1 MTRTL
6 ADPYT
11 TLGVARTADAAEI
24 KAAYRKLALQYHPDR
39 NAGSKEAEERFKEIS
54 EAYATLRDP
63 ELRARF
69 DRYGAAGY
77 GSSGYGSGYGG
88 AGSAPGRPD
97 FSTVDWQT
105 IFQEA
110 DIKVDWSQRQT
121 APQTGN
127 PMFDAL
133 FGVMTGMMRSS
144 GLLPG
149 EDREVLLSVTVPEA
163 RAGAERRVH
172 VPGPS
177 VCPTCG
183 GTGQGATGFCET
195 CGGRGVTRSGSSV
208 EVTVPPLRKDDMR
221 LKLKGL
227 GGPGRPPGD
236 AYVHVNVQL
245 PPDVTLD
252 ADGTLR
258 APLTVLPLEASRG
271 AETTVLGVEVTVP
284 PGSSPGDVLHV
295 SEGGLGGKD
304 LVLTLQ
310 TDLWGGLWRRV
321 RNALS

>member
-6 ADPYT
+6 TDPYT

-39 NAGSKEAEERFKEIS
+39 NAGSREAEERFKEIS

-69 DRYGAAGY
+69 DRYGASGSGGAY
-77 GSSGYGSGYGG
+77 GS
-88 AGSAPGRPD
+88 AGQGRPD
-97 FSTVDWQT
+97 FNTVDWQT

-110 DIKVDWSQRQT
+110 DIRVDWSRQQ
-121 APQTGN
+121 ANPQTGN

-133 FGVMTGMMRSS
+133 FGVMAGMMRSS

-149 EDREVLLSVTVPEA
+149 EDREVALSLSVAEA
-163 RAGAERRVH
+163 RTGAQRRVH

-177 VCPTCG
+177 VCATCG
-183 GTGQGATGFCET
+183 GTGQGAAGLCEA
-195 CGGRGVTRSGSSV
+195 CGGRGVLRSGNSV
-208 EVTVPPLRKDDMR
+208 EVTVPPLQKDDTR
-221 LKLKGL
+221 LKLRGL

-236 AYVHVNVQL
+236 AYVDLSVQL
-245 PPDVTLD
+245 PPGATLG

-258 APLTVLPLEASRG
+258 AALTVLPLEAARG
-271 AETTVLGVEVTVP
+271 VETGFLGVKVTVP
-284 PGSSPGDVLHV
+284 KGSSPGDTLRVLG
-295 SEGGLGGKD
+295 GGLDGRD
-304 LVLTLQ
+304 LILTLQ

>member
-1 MTRTL
+1 M
-6 ADPYT
+6 
-11 TLGVARTADAAEI
+11 
-24 KAAYRKLALQYHPDR
+24 
-39 NAGSKEAEERFKEIS
+39 
-54 EAYATLRDP
+54 
-63 ELRARF
+63 
-69 DRYGAAGY
+69 
-77 GSSGYGSGYGG
+77 
-88 AGSAPGRPD
+88 
-97 FSTVDWQT
+97 
-105 IFQEA
+105 
-110 DIKVDWSQRQT
+110 DWSRQQT
-121 APQTGN
+121 VPQTGN

-149 EDREVLLSVTVPEA
+149 EDREVALSVTVPEA
-163 RAGAERRVH
+163 RAGAERRVY

-177 VCPTCG
+177 VCATCG

-195 CGGRGVTRSGSSV
+195 CGGRGVSRGGGSV

-221 LKLKGL
+221 LKLRGL

-236 AYVHVNVQL
+236 AYVHVSVQL
-245 PPDVTLD
+245 PPDAILD

-258 APLTVLPLEASRG
+258 APLMVLPLEASRG
-271 AETTVLGVEVTVP
+271 IQTTVLGVEVTVP
-284 PGSSPGDVLHV
+284 AGSSPGDVLHV
-295 SEGGLGGKD
+295 PGGGLGGKD

>member
-6 ADPYT
+6 TDPYT

-39 NAGSKEAEERFKEIS
+39 NAGSREAEERFKEIS
-54 EAYATLRDP
+54 QAYATLRDP

-69 DRYGAAGY
+69 DRYGASGSGAY
-77 GSSGYGSGYGG
+77 GSTGQ
-88 AGSAPGRPD
+88 GRPD
-97 FSTVDWQT
+97 FNTVDWQT

-110 DIKVDWSQRQT
+110 DIKIDWSQQQAVPR
-121 APQTGN
+121 TGN
-127 PMFDAL
+127 AMFDAL
-133 FGVMTGMMRSS
+133 FGVMAGMMRSS

-149 EDREVLLSVTVPEA
+149 EDREVALSLSIAEA
-163 RAGAERRVH
+163 RVGVQRRVH

-177 VCPTCG
+177 VCATCG
-183 GTGQGATGFCET
+183 GTGQGAVGLCEA
-195 CGGRGVTRSGSSV
+195 CSGRGILRNGNSV
-208 EVTVPPLRKDDMR
+208 EVTVPPLQKDDTR

-236 AYVHVNVQL
+236 AYVDLSVQL
-245 PPDVTLD
+245 PPGATLG

-258 APLTVLPLEASRG
+258 AALTVLPFEAARG
-271 AETTVLGVEVTVP
+271 VETTALGVSVTVP
-284 PGSSPGDVLHV
+284 PGSNPGTTLRVP
-295 SEGGLGGKD
+295 SGGLGGSD
-304 LVLTLQ
+304 LILTLQ

>member
-11 TLGVARTADAAEI
+11 TLGVTRTADAAEI
-24 KAAYRKLALQYHPDR
+24 KAAYRKLALQHHPDR
-39 NAGSKEAEERFKEIS
+39 NPGDRAAEERFKEIS

-77 GSSGYGSGYGG
+77 GAG
-88 AGSAPGRPD
+88 GSAAGRPD
-97 FSTVDWQT
+97 FSTVDWAT

-110 DIKVDWSQRQT
+110 DLKVDWSRQQT
-121 APQTGN
+121 VPQTGN
-127 PMFDAL
+127 VMFDAL
-133 FGVMTGMMRSS
+133 FGVMAGMMRSS

-149 EDREVLLSVTVPEA
+149 EDREVTLLLTVVEA
-163 RAGAERRVH
+163 RAGTERRVH

-177 VCPTCG
+177 VCATCG
-183 GTGQGATGFCET
+183 GSGQGAGGFCAV
-195 CGGRGVTRSGSSV
+195 CGGRGVARGGSEV
-208 EVTVPPLRKDDMR
+208 EVTVPPLRKDDTR

-227 GGPGRPPGD
+227 GGPGRPAGD
-236 AYVHVNVQL
+236 AYVQLSVQL
-245 PPDVTLD
+245 PPGATLG

-258 APLTVLPLEASRG
+258 AELTVLPYEAARGLETS
-271 AETTVLGVEVTVP
+271 TLGVDVTVP
-284 PGSSPGDVLHV
+284 PGSSPGDTLRVPG
-295 SEGGLGGKD
+295 GGLGGSD
-304 LVLTLQ
+304 LELSLQ
-310 TDLWGGLWRRV
+310 VDLWGGLWRRV